1 MMLRL
6 VVHALCAATSLTCAA
21 MLFRGYRRTAARLLL
36 WSALCFLG
44 FALNNVLLIVDTR
57 ILPDQD
63 LSVVRSLP
71 SLVGI
76 ALLLYGLIWDA
87 DR

>member
-1 MMLRL
+1 VTIAL
-6 VVHALCAATSLTCAA
+6 VVYALCALTSLACAV
-21 MLFRGYRRTAARLLL
+21 MLLRGYRRSGARLLW

-44 FALNNVLLIVDTR
+44 FALNNVLLIVDQR
-57 ILPDQD
+57 ILPGHD
-63 LSVVRSLP
+63 LSVVRSMP

-76 ALLLYGLIWDA
+76 ALLLYGLIWES

>member
-1 MMLRL
+1 MTMGL
-6 VVHALCAATSLTCAA
+6 VVYALCALTSLACAV
-21 MLFRGYRRTAARLLL
+21 MLLRGYRLSGARLLM

-44 FALNNVLLIVDTR
+44 FALNNVLLIVDQR
-57 ILPDQD
+57 VLPAHD
-63 LSVVRSLP
+63 LSAVRTLP

-76 ALLLYGLIWDA
+76 ALLLYGLIWET